1 MTVAQLIEELQKFP
15 QDMPIAINDDISWV
29 TKENPH
35 HIFIERCTWIHSNW
49 PYDKP
54 EFDYIN
60 LE

>member
-1 MTVAQLIEELQKFP
+1 
-15 QDMPIAINDDISWV
+15 MPITINDDINWA